1 MSFPLTRRE
10 VAVSAAPWHLG
21 IMCAF
26 DTETTSVDVETAR
39 IVTACV
45 AHVDG
50 SGLTPP
56 EPETWLIDPGVE
68 IPEEAVAIH
77 GITTEKAR
85 AEGHSSADAVAG
97 ITSVLF
103 STAQEGPLVI
113 YNATYDLTVLDREMR
128 RHGIWYQ
135 PAKTPYVIDP
145 FVLDKHLDP
154 YRRGKRTLTA
164 TCEHYGLPI
173 DGAHNAAADAIAAA
187 RLAWKLAKVYPQIAA
202 MPLDELH
209 RLQVKARADQA
220 ASFQDY
226 LHKQG
231 KTEAIDG
238 SWPIKAWAG
247 EAA

>member
-1 MSFPLTRRE
+1 MNDT
-10 VAVSAAPWHLG
+10 PWHLG

-26 DTETTSVDVETAR
+26 DTETTGPDPETAR

-50 SGLTPP
+50 SGLIPP
-56 EPETWLIDPGVE
+56 EYENYLIDPGCE
-68 IPEEAVAIH
+68 IPEEAAAVH
-77 GITTEKAR
+77 GITTEHAREHGEAPGPALNDISGALVRSAR
-85 AEGHSSADAVAG
+85 AGIPIVA
-97 ITSVLF
+97 F
-103 STAQEGPLVI
+103 
-113 YNATYDLTVLDREMR
+113 NAPYDLTVIDRETR
-128 RHGIWYQ
+128 RHDLDPFTEQ
-135 PAKTPYVIDP
+135 FPHAATVIDP

-164 TCEHYGLPI
+164 TCEHYGLRV

-187 RLAWKLAKVYPQIAA
+187 RLAWKLAMVYPQLSA
-202 MPLDELH
+202 MTLPDLH
-209 RLQVKARADQA
+209 ELQVKAKAGQA

-231 KTEAIDG
+231 KTEVIDG
-238 SWPIKAWAG
+238 SWPIKAWT